1 MAFLGLKLGLE
12 SKNLQLSEESR
23 DEERIIVYL
32 RAELTVLELLAELLK
47 GLVTSVLLVTFLA
60 IVLGIFSIVF
70 LFSVGFL

>member
-47 GLVTSVLLVTFLA
+47 GLVT
-60 IVLGIFSIVF
+60 
-70 LFSVGFL
+70 